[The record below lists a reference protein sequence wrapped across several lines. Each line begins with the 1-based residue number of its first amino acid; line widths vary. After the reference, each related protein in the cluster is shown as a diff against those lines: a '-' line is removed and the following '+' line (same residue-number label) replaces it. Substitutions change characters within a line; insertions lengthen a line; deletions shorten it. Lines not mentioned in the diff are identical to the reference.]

1 MDISTLTWINTLAIL
16 VILTLNVILGLYGL
30 IIVRQVHR
38 EVQENLLTSR
48 TALEGIVKLLQ
59 KS

>member
-1 MDISTLTWINTLAIL
+1 MDISTLTWIDTLAIL
-16 VILTLNVILGLYGL
+16 MILTLNVILGLYGL